1 MKALVSMTAVLLF
14 LLQGCVFNP
23 FRNDA
28 ATIAS
33 LDKKPV
39 HIEDTPVEPG
49 ESRAMIAYRD
59 FLDNDSESKERPQ
72 AMRRLADL
80 GLEAD
85 GALPG
90 KTVDAIEASIQLY
103 RDVLVLYPDR
113 KDNDAVLY
121 QLARAYEH
129 SNQPETSLATL
140 KQLIASYPRS
150 RYILE
155 AHFRSGEIQFVEKR
169 YRQAGLS
176 YRQVVAAGDS
186 SPFLRQSLYKL
197 GWCDFKQGLYP
208 EGIDSFMALLDRVFQ
223 DAASGE
229 QQLKGLSRADRELVD
244 DTLRVISLSLSY
256 EAGPKSLADYFSKH
270 GPRLYEDLV
279 YDRLGSLYLSR
290 ERYSDAAQAFQVF
303 VENNPEHKQ
312 APWFQIRVIE
322 TYRKGNFPTLVLAGK
337 QQFVERYNTK
347 GDYWKRYDPKDSR
360 EIIDYLKVSLTEL
373 SRHYHAL
380 AQRSHKD
387 EDYQQAIHWYRS
399 YLDSFADSP
408 EAPGVNFLLAE
419 TLFES
424 GNTLLATREYE
435 NTAYKHGTHD
445 KAADAGYA
453 AVLAYIK
460 QEKNLQGDARQQWH
474 QASIENAL
482 RFSSHFTQHPQALAV
497 RTRASENLLAGGEHE
512 RAARVA
518 QDITD
523 HQAATAEQKR
533 IAWTVQAHAWFELH
547 QYRQA
552 ERGYQ
557 QVLVAMPAD
566 SENNNDIIEKLAAS
580 IYKQGEA
587 AQQAGDAQAAVLHF
601 QRVGQLTP
609 AASIAATAEY
619 DAAATLMSL
628 QQWTAAARQLQ
639 HFRDNY
645 PDDARQPE
653 VTRRLAS
660 AWLAADKPQQAAA
673 EFERIGREGSD
684 PKLRREALWQ
694 AAELYATASQPRQS
708 ISSYQFYIKQFPHP
722 SEDAIEAGYRI
733 SELYKADGQAQAREK
748 WLSFVID
755 TDRKAGKERTERTRY
770 LAANATFS
778 MSEAVYRKYSVARLT
793 LPLDKSLAVKKRLME
808 KCLAMYEQAA
818 AYKVADVTT
827 AATYRSADVYL
838 QMGTSLMESQ
848 RPVELSGEALEQ
860 YNFLL
865 EDQAWPFEEQG
876 IALHK
881 TNLEHIRSGTWNPW
895 VEKSLQ
901 QLSSLVPAHY
911 AKLERS
917 TPYVETLH

>member
-1 MKALVSMTAVLLF
+1 MKTLLSIIAVLLVF
-14 LLQGCVFNP
+14 LEGCAFNP
-23 FRNDA
+23 LRDDA
-28 ATIAS
+28 PTIAS

-39 HIEDTPVEPG
+39 RIEDTPVEPS
-49 ESRAMIAYRD
+49 ESRAMVAYRH
-59 FLDNDSESKERPQ
+59 FLDNDEASKERPQ

-80 GLEAD
+80 GLESD
-85 GALPG
+85 GTAVE
-90 KTVDAIEASIQLY
+90 KSASGVEDSIRLY
-103 RDVLVLYPDR
+103 RDVLALYPDR

-140 KQLIASYPRS
+140 KQLITRYPDS
-150 RYILE
+150 RYTLE

-169 YRQAGLS
+169 YREAGLS
-176 YRQVVAAGDS
+176 YRQVVTAGNN

-208 EGIDSFMALLDRVFQ
+208 EGIDSFMALLDRIFQ
-223 DAASGE
+223 NAASGE
-229 QQLKGLSRADRELVD
+229 QQLKGLSRADHELVD
-244 DTLRVISLSLSY
+244 DTLRVISLSFSY
-256 EAGPKSLADYFSKH
+256 EAGPKTVADYFAKH

-279 YDRLGSLYLSR
+279 YDRLGSLYLSK

-312 APWFQIRVIE
+312 APWFQMRVIE
-322 TYRKGNFPTLVLAGK
+322 TYRKGKFPTLVLEGK
-337 QQFVERYNTK
+337 KQFVQRYNPK
-347 GDYWKRYDPKDSR
+347 GEYWNRYDPEDSQ
-360 EIIDYLKVSLTEL
+360 EVIDYLQVSLTEL

-380 AQRSHKD
+380 AQRTHKQA
-387 EDYQQAIHWYRS
+387 DYQQAIHWYRT
-399 YLDSFADSP
+399 YLDSFPDSSD
-408 EAPGVNFLLAE
+408 APGVNFLLAE

-424 GNTLLATREYE
+424 GNMKLAAREYE
-435 NTAYKHGTHD
+435 NTAYKHGKHE

-453 AVLAYIK
+453 SVLAYIK

-482 RFSSHFTQHPQALAV
+482 RFSSNFPQHPHALAV
-497 RTRASENLLAGGEHE
+497 RTRASENLLAAGEHE

-518 QDITD
+518 QDITG
-523 HQAATAEQKR
+523 HPAATAEQKR
-533 IAWTVQAHAWFELH
+533 IAWTVQAHAWFELQ

-552 ERGYQ
+552 ELGYQ
-557 QVLVAMPAD
+557 QVLASLPAK
-566 SENNNDIIEKLAAS
+566 SIQKNNIIDKLAAS

-587 AQQAGDAQAAVLHF
+587 AQQTGDAQAAVLYF
-601 QRVGQLTP
+601 QRVGQVTP
-609 AASIAATAEY
+609 TASIAATAEY
-619 DAAATLMSL
+619 DAAANLMSL
-628 QQWTAAARQLQ
+628 QQWLAAARQLQ
-639 HFRDNY
+639 HFRSSY

-660 AWLAADKPQQAAA
+660 AWLAADSPKQAAA

-694 AAELYATASQPRQS
+694 AAELYSQASQPKQS
-708 ISSYQFYIKQFPHP
+708 INSYRFYIKQFPHP
-722 SEDAIEAGYRI
+722 AEDAIEAGYRI
-733 SELYKADGQAQAREK
+733 SELYKAGKQQQAREK
-748 WLSFVID
+748 WLSFIID
-755 TDRKAGKERTERTRY
+755 TDSKAGKERTERTRY
-770 LAANATFS
+770 LAANAAFS
-778 MSEAVYRKYSVARLT
+778 LPETVYSKYSTARLT

-808 KCLAMYEQAA
+808 KCLSMYEQAA

-838 QMGTSLMESQ
+838 QMGQSLMESQ

-865 EDQAWPFEEQG
+865 EDQAWPFEEQA

-881 TNLEHIRSGTWNPW
+881 TNLERIRTGTWNPW

-917 TPYVETLH
+917 APYVETLH